1 MGLYGK
7 YLPKYKKR
15 FIAGV
20 LCVACEAFCDL
31 LGPTLMSRV
40 INDGVEP
47 GSLNGVLVWGG
58 WMLLVTAFGAGF
70 AVTRNILASRVSQRI
85 GAELRSDLFVK
96 IMNFSEADADK
107 IESGSLITRM
117 TNDTAQVTQFIN
129 GVMRVF
135 LKAPINCIGSIV
147 LASALNLRLSLII
160 YGVAAVVGTLIV
172 ISMKLSYP
180 RFAALQKAT
189 DRLNTAVQEHL
200 IGVRLVKAFGTVE
213 QETARFWEANDTLRQ
228 RGVASQKIITLTS
241 PVMTLAVGLGSA
253 LAIFWGSRL
262 FEAELARPGDI
273 SAFIIYMAQILTS
286 LLMITNIFNTFVRTR
301 ASAARI
307 GEVFA
312 CGDDF
317 QSLSLSKEKGS
328 QTTIDPLSADGERA
342 GRKTGSLVFEDVT
355 FCYPGSSVPAVK
367 NLSFSVAPGESLA
380 IIGPTGSGK
389 STVCWLSLRFYD
401 VNSGRILLDGTDIRE
416 LPAEAVRSQIAIAP
430 QKAALFSGS
439 VSDNLRWGDADATE
453 EQMREAAARAQAGFI
468 EEMSAGYGSPLG
480 AGGVNLSGG
489 QKQRVSIARALLKR
503 APVLILDDATGALD
517 AITEAKVRKE
527 LLAVKQ
533 TLVTVTQ
540 RCTTAMFADKI
551 LVLENGETAGFGTH
565 TELMETCE
573 IYRQI
578 YQSQV
583 DKEG

>member
-1 MGLYGK
+1 MGLYGR
-7 YLPKYKKR
+7 YLPKYKNP
-15 FIAGV
+15 FIAAV

-40 INDGVEP
+40 INNGVEA

-58 WMLLVTAFGAGF
+58 WMMLATLCGAGF
-70 AVTRNILASRVSQRI
+70 AISRNILASRVSQRI
-85 GAELRSDLFVK
+85 GAELRVDLFAK

-129 GVMRVF
+129 GIMRVF

-160 YGVAAVVGTLIV
+160 YGVTAIVGTLIFV
-172 ISMKLSYP
+172 SMKLSYP

-189 DRLNTAVQEHL
+189 DKLNTAVQEHL

-213 QETARFWEANDTLRQ
+213 QETERFGEKNDTLRKQ
-228 RGVASQKIITLTS
+228 GIASQKIITLTS

-273 SAFIIYMAQILTS
+273 SAFIIYMAQILSS
-286 LLMITNIFNTFVRTR
+286 LLMITNIFNTFVRTK

-307 GEVFA
+307 NEVFA

-317 QSLSLSKEKGS
+317 SLMNVQNALQSTGTDVE
-328 QTTIDPLSADGERA
+328 T
-342 GRKTGSLVFEDVT
+342 TGSLCFENVT
-355 FCYPGSSVPAVK
+355 FAYPGSAIPAIK

-401 VNSGRILLDGTDIRE
+401 VLRGRILLGGKDIRE
-416 LPAEAVRSQIAIAP
+416 LPAETVRGQIAIAP

-439 VSDNLRWGDADATE
+439 VAENLRWGYADASDGE
-453 EQMREAAARAQAGFI
+453 MREAAARAQAGFI
-468 EEMSAGYGSPLG
+468 EDMNSPLG

-503 APVLILDDATGALD
+503 ASILMLDDATGALD

-527 LLAVKQ
+527 LLNTDR
-533 TLVTVTQ
+533 TLIIVTQ

-565 TELMETCE
+565 AELMRNCE

-583 DKEG
+583 EREG

>member
-1 MGLYGK
+1 MGLYGR
-7 YLPKYKKR
+7 YLPKYKKP
-15 FIAGV
+15 FIAAV

-40 INDGVEP
+40 INNGVEA

-58 WMLLVTAFGAGF
+58 WMMLATLCGAGF
-70 AVTRNILASRVSQRI
+70 AISRNILASRVSQRI
-85 GAELRSDLFVK
+85 GAELRVDLFAK
-96 IMNFSEADADK
+96 IMNFSEAGADK

-129 GVMRVF
+129 GIMRVF

-160 YGVAAVVGTLIV
+160 YGVTAIVGTLIFV
-172 ISMKLSYP
+172 SMKLSYP

-189 DRLNTAVQEHL
+189 DKLNTAVQEHL
-200 IGVRLVKAFGTVE
+200 IGVRLVKAFGTEE
-213 QETARFWEANDTLRQ
+213 QETERFGEKNDTLRQ
-228 RGVASQKIITLTS
+228 RGIASQKIITLTS
-241 PVMTLAVGLGSA
+241 PVMTLAVGFGSA

-273 SAFIIYMAQILTS
+273 SAFIIYMAQILSS
-286 LLMITNIFNTFVRTR
+286 LLMITNIFNTFVRTK

-307 GEVFA
+307 NEVFA
-312 CGDDF
+312 CDDDF
-317 QSLSLSKEKGS
+317 SLIDAQNAFQSTE
-328 QTTIDPLSADGERA
+328 TDVET
-342 GRKTGSLVFEDVT
+342 TGSLCFENVT
-355 FCYPGSSVPAVK
+355 FAYPGSAIPAVK

-401 VNSGRILLDGTDIRE
+401 VLRGRILLGGKDIRE
-416 LPAEAVRSQIAIAP
+416 LPVETVRGQIAIAP

-439 VSDNLRWGDADATE
+439 VAENLRWGYADASDGE
-453 EQMREAAARAQAGFI
+453 MREAAARAQAGFI
-468 EEMSAGYGSPLG
+468 EDMNSPLG

-503 APVLILDDATGALD
+503 APILMLDDATGALD

-527 LLAVKQ
+527 LLNTDR
-533 TLVTVTQ
+533 TLIMVTQ

-565 TELMETCE
+565 TELMKNCE

-583 DKEG
+583 EREG